1 MKFALRATLQAN
13 DGRSRFFLRNQ
24 SESGGRL
31 GAVEVGADGGAGRAD
46 DWSTGAGLTL
56 TRTVA
61 EIWAT
66 ILGRWCASRGL
77 AMRLTRGSRP
87 GEGEEGEE

>member
-1 MKFALRATLQAN
+1 MKFVLWSVSADERWRSGILLRKPN
-13 DGRSRFFLRNQ
+13 
-24 SESGGRL
+24 ESGGRL

-46 DWSTGAGLTL
+46 DWSSGAGLTL

-77 AMRLTRGSRP
+77 AMRLTRRGSG
-87 GEGEEGEE
+87 GER